1 MDLKLINVA
10 KFKQMKTKFKVLP
23 IVVLGGLLAFSSCSD
38 DNNDPDPTPNPVEEG
53 SKDALIMTMSPKP
66 NTNQD
71 GSSYMQVIDASKKAQ
86 YDNTNALQ
94 ISYGSMPS
102 VIQKD
107 IFYLPFLGK
116 NSIIKYQEKSGKI
129 EEVAKLPIQADA
141 SPAQIAIVNKD
152 KAYISLFGKGKLLV
166 VNPETMKLIKEIPL
180 YSYGKGDENP
190 NPGVM
195 IIRDGKLFVGLGQM
209 VGGLYTFNEDSPSS
223 DILVLDTNTDEPIKM
238 ITENTSRIASCGR
251 PANQGDVFMDENK
264 DIYMVCLGAFGQGS
278 YPKHHAGILRI
289 KNGTTEF
296 DTSYQL
302 NLDDAIIE
310 GEEQENISFLL
321 FSQYYKGGK
330 LYALALLDGEAGRVI
345 PIEIDLITK
354 KVKRVKEVEDSNM
367 FGSVSLYKNKIVWG
381 ISNTKSRGFF
391 MYDPNTGKITEK
403 EAFIKTNGH
412 PSLFRELRK

>member
-1 MDLKLINVA
+1 
-10 KFKQMKTKFKVLP
+10 MKTKSRILP
-23 IVVLGGLLAFSSCSD
+23 IVVLGSLLLFCSCSD
-38 DNNDPDPTPNPVEEG
+38 DNNDPNPTPTPVEES

-66 NTNQD
+66 
-71 GSSYMQVIDASKKAQ
+71 SSVHEGTSYIQVLDASQKGE
-86 YDNTNALQ
+86 YDNSKGLQ

-102 VIQKD
+102 VINKD

-116 NSIIKYQEKSGKI
+116 NTIIKYQEKSGKI
-129 EEVAKLPIQADA
+129 EEVAKLSIQADA

-166 VNPETMKLIKEIPL
+166 VNPETLKLIKEIPL

-195 IIRDGKLFVGLGQM
+195 IIREGKLFVGLGQM
-209 VGGLYTFNEDSPSS
+209 VGGLYSFDKDSPSS
-223 DILVLDTNTDEPIKM
+223 DMLVLDINTDKPVKM
-238 ITENTSRIASCGR
+238 ITESTSGVASCGR

-264 DIYMVCLGAFGQGS
+264 DIYMVCLGAFGQPA

-289 KNGTTEF
+289 KKGQTEF
-296 DTSYQL
+296 DASYQI

-310 GEEQENISFLL
+310 GEEKENISFLL
-321 FSQYYKGGK
+321 YSQYYKDGK

-354 KVKRVKEVEDSNM
+354 KVKRVKEVADSNM
-367 FGSVSLYKNKIVWG
+367 FGSVGLYKDKIVWG
-381 ISNTKSRGFF
+381 ISNTESRGFF
-391 MYDPNTGKITEK
+391 MYEPSTGKLTEK
-403 EAFIKTNGH
+403 EAFIKTTGH